1 MEMHLNN
8 LISLNINI
16 VSDRCFSQMFT
27 HAAVLFNSVADYVIY
42 LAFKSCMWA
51 FSAKILPY
59 PTPSILRSI
68 CLWFFFK
75 IMYVAY
81 LVFRWDVSFASGN
94 LSSPSLRPGILVLLS
109 QSGFEHSL
117 DAACLRFHRHTWAS
131 SACPKTLLWKM
142 G

>member
-68 CLWFFFK
+68 CL
-75 IMYVAY
+75 
-81 LVFRWDVSFASGN
+81 
-94 LSSPSLRPGILVLLS
+94 
-109 QSGFEHSL
+109 
-117 DAACLRFHRHTWAS
+117 
-131 SACPKTLLWKM
+131 
-142 G
+142 